1 MFWMWTFLLL
11 EEEVGFKFA
20 NDEDWSSVKRELFA
34 SLLIS
39 QAIAIFQVGTEFV
52 PDSKLKLNPTRTF
65 PNVALLH
72 MTCHRNEPLAFA
84 CHPQVPS
91 YYFQVP
97 FSVYLECP
105 VVLMSWSSFCV
116 HYTTI
121 NSNVLAQSS
130 IWVANRMAK
139 VNNMDEPDDEDG
151 AGEHLLQVHLVDLLR
166 LHSRRAPLV
175 APLSPPQK
183 PASSS
188 SSCSWSP
195 FWPGGCLHAWP

>member
-1 MFWMWTFLLL
+1 M
-11 EEEVGFKFA
+11 K
-20 NDEDWSSVKRELFA
+20 SCLFA
-34 SLLIS
+34 SLLNF
-39 QAIAIFQVGTEFV
+39 QAIIIFQVGTEFV

-91 YYFQVP
+91 YYFQVT
-97 FSVYLECP
+97 SVYLECP
-105 VVLMSWSSFCV
+105 VAVINFPALMSWSSFCV

-151 AGEHLLQVHLVDLLR
+151 AGEHLLPVHLVDLLR

-183 PASSS
+183 PASSL

-195 FWPGGCLHAWP
+195 F